1 MLDLCFNPLGPS
13 QLTRML
19 ECGRSHG
26 EFEGLGYESFCY
38 IKNMFDLCFNPLGPS
53 RLTRMLGCVVDL
65 MESLKGLA
73 TKVFVI

>member
-1 MLDLCFNPLGPS
+1 MES
-13 QLTRML
+13 
-19 ECGRSHG
+19 SK
-26 EFEGLGYESFCY
+26 GLATKVFV
-38 IKNMFDLCFNPLGPS
+38 IQKNMFDLCFNPLGPS